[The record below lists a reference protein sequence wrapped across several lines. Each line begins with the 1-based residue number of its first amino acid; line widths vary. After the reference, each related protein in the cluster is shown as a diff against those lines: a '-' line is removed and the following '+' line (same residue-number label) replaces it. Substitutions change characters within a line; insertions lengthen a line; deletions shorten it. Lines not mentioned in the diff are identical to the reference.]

1 MEYDLVCFKDGTKA
15 PKSFVAFCV
24 TQIKQMSGAQDGLV
38 VLMYLI
44 ELSRDHKNTPLG
56 RNQMRQLLNM
66 GIIEK
71 EGTSFVLN
79 AVFKQVLIEADRQN
93 TMYETIYNRL
103 VYDKDPEKVTDD
115 ANTPDD
121 NDADEK
127 DSPFDEQPMQIFYI
141 GMKPLFEKLV
151 IQFEYYNSQT
161 GQYSNIDYKPDEEF
175 ELPNTVRSY
184 LQSLN

>member
-15 PKSFVAFCV
+15 SKSFVAFCV
-24 TQIKQMSGAQDGLV
+24 TQIKQMSGVQDGLV

-44 ELSRDHKNTPLG
+44 ELSRNHKNTPLG
-56 RNQMRQLLNM
+56 RNHMRQLLNM

-79 AVFKQVLIEADRQN
+79 PVFKQVLIEADRQN
-93 TMYETIYNRL
+93 TMYETIYNKL
-103 VYDKDPEKVTDD
+103 IYDKDPEKEVKADHE
-115 ANTPDD
+115 D
-121 NDADEK
+121 NKDADDK
-127 DSPFDEQPMQIFYI
+127 DSPFDEQPMQILFF

-151 IQFEYYNSQT
+151 IQFEYYNSCT
-161 GQYSNIDYKPDEEF
+161 GEYSNIEYKPDEEF